1 MRWLKFEKTK
11 ERMILFQVQVKEEE
25 IIFFELRLTLAYAD
39 LVKNITKYFQPFK
52 GKDKRVTV
60 MKFP

>member
-25 IIFFELRLTLAYAD
+25 IIFFE
-39 LVKNITKYFQPFK
+39 
-52 GKDKRVTV
+52 
-60 MKFP
+60 